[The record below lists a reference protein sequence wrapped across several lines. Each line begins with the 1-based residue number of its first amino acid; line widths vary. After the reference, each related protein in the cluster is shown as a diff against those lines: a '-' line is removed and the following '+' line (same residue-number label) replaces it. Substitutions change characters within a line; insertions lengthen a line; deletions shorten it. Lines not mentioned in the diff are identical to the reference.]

1 MPTPADHTDVRIR
14 VAVYERAIA
23 DGIPPSRA
31 DLADQLALAP
41 GQIGESLERLAAAR
55 ALVLQPQS
63 REILM
68 ANPFSAVPTSYA
80 VRAGERLYY
89 GNCVWDALGIPAM
102 LGVAATVETSCACCG
117 EAMAL
122 EVRENLV
129 PAAGVVHFAIAAHR
143 WWDDIVYN

>member
-1 MPTPADHTDVRIR
+1 MTTPAETDVRVR
-14 VAVYERAIA
+14 VTVYERVMA
-23 DGIPPSRA
+23 DGLPPSQA
-31 DLADQLALAP
+31 DLAEHLALAP

-55 ALVLQPQS
+55 ALVLQPES

-68 ANPFSAVPTSYA
+68 ANPFSAVPTPYA

-102 LGVAATVETSCACCG
+102 LAVAATVETSCACCG

-122 EVRENLV
+122 EVRGNLL
-129 PAAGVVHFAIAAHR
+129 PAAGVVHFAIPAHR